1 MPVTSEGKGRAR
13 SKTRAKL
20 TMKPRKTVKSRNVAA
35 AALADPRYRK
45 RVVKSA
51 KVYSRK
57 GMTRPEEDEDGKE

>member
-1 MPVTSEGKGRAR
+1 MAVTTQGKGRAK
-13 SKTRAKL
+13 KTRAG
-20 TMKPRKTVKSRNVAA
+20 TMKRKSTVKRRNAPA

-57 GMTRPEEDEDGKE
+57 DKASVIEDDEAK

>member
-1 MPVTSEGKGRAR
+1 MAVTTQGKGRAK
-13 SKTRAKL
+13 KTRAG
-20 TMKPRKTVKSRNVAA
+20 TMKRKSPVKRRNAPA

-57 GMTRPEEDEDGKE
+57 HKATAIEEDEA

>member
-1 MPVTSEGKGRAR
+1 MAVTTQGKGRAK
-13 SKTRAKL
+13 KTRAG
-20 TMKPRKTVKSRNVAA
+20 TMKQKSTIKRRNAPA

-57 GMTRPEEDEDGKE
+57 DKARTIEDDEANE

>member
-1 MPVTSEGKGRAR
+1 
-13 SKTRAKL
+13 
-20 TMKPRKTVKSRNVAA
+20 MKQKSTIKRRKAPA

-57 GMTRPEEDEDGKE
+57 DKARTTEDDEANE

>member
-1 MPVTSEGKGRAR
+1 MAVTTQGKGRAK
-13 SKTRAKL
+13 KTRAG
-20 TMKPRKTVKSRNVAA
+20 TMKPKSTVKRRNAPA

-57 GMTRPEEDEDGKE
+57 DRAEAIEDDEAK

>member
-1 MPVTSEGKGRAR
+1 
-13 SKTRAKL
+13 
-20 TMKPRKTVKSRNVAA
+20 MKRKTTVKRRNAPA

-57 GMTRPEEDEDGKE
+57 DKAGVIEDDEAK